1 MLNNITD
8 TSSQTRSKTSKGNDF
23 PKKWKKQV
31 VNIRRVTKVVKGGKK
46 LQFAAIVVIGNE
58 DGYVGLGLGKANDVS
73 DAVRKASYN
82 GKRNIISVPLT
93 KNKSIPHLVKGNFG
107 AARVLIKP
115 ATSGSGVIA
124 GGSVRTI
131 LELVGLKNVMAKQ
144 LGCNNLLNNA
154 NATIQALESIKTF

>member
-1 MLNNITD
+1 MEVL
-8 TSSQTRSKTSKGNDF
+8 SSHVFLKSVKDGEVSR
-23 PKKWKKQV
+23 KWKQQV

-58 DGYVGLGLGKANDVS
+58 NGYVGLGLGKANDVS

-93 KNKSIPHLVKGNFG
+93 SDKSISHLVRGRFG
-107 AARVLIKP
+107 ASTVLIKP
-115 ATSGSGVIA
+115 ASSGSGVIA
-124 GGSVRTI
+124 GGSVRII
-131 LELVGLKNVMAKQ
+131 LELAGLKNVMAKQ

-154 NATIQALESIKTF
+154 RASIAALQSIKRS

>member
-1 MLNNITD
+1 MTVS
-8 TSSQTRSKTSKGNDF
+8 SSQISYKGSKNKGVSR
-23 PKKWKKQV
+23 KWKKQV

-58 DGYVGLGLGKANDVS
+58 NGYVGLGLGKANDVS
-73 DAVRKASYN
+73 DAVRKASNN

-93 KNKSIPHLVKGNFG
+93 TIKSIPHLVEGRFG
-107 AARVLIKP
+107 AAQVLIKP
-115 ATSGSGVIA
+115 ASSGSGVIA
-124 GGSVRTI
+124 GGSARII

-154 NATIQALESIKTF
+154 RATIAALESLKTS

>member
-1 MLNNITD
+1 MTVS
-8 TSSQTRSKTSKGNDF
+8 SSQILSRTFTDDDVSR
-23 PKKWKKQV
+23 KWKKQV
-31 VNIRRVTKVVKGGKK
+31 VNIRRVTKVLKGGKK

-58 DGYVGLGLGKANDVS
+58 NGYVGLGVGKANDVS

-82 GKRNIISVPLT
+82 GKRNIINVLLT
-93 KNKSIPHLVKGNFG
+93 KNKSISHLVNGRFG
-107 AARVLIKP
+107 AAKVLIKP
-115 ATSGSGVIA
+115 ASSGSGVIA

-154 NATIQALESIKTF
+154 RATINALESIKVS